1 MENILAVVNLYVL
14 LTLHHV
20 QKTSI
25 QFFQIYIKN
34 HKIRGPSVKVLGI
47 ASENKSDDA
56 LNWREEEEEQVF
68 GNQSRH
74 KTSTAK
80 SCFELYMFW
89 PKNNIFSTFSPKNSV
104 QKSMYYF
111 LVYFWTKCLPMS
123 KRFRIWWAIL
133 ICTDLGSPKNCYF
146 DFMTSSEFWIF
157 GSFWH
162 FQGWNV
168 SKNHDSKPQNDKN
181 DDFWPSKT
189 SHSPP
194 ISRKIGGE

>member
-89 PKNNIFSTFSPKNSV
+89 PKNNIFLHFHQKISV
-104 QKSMYYF
+104 QKSKYYF

-133 ICTDLGSPKNCYF
+133 ICTDLGSLIGNTLCENF
-146 DFMTSSEFWIF
+146 RIF
-157 GSFWH
+157 SATQILREIRLEEKLLNFH
-162 FQGWNV
+162 N
-168 SKNHDSKPQNDKN
+168 QNSQLFRLTKSALC
-181 DDFWPSKT
+181 WK
-189 SHSPP
+189 
-194 ISRKIGGE
+194 K